1 MTLKELSEHPEQASD
16 EDIKHL
22 EESFRI
28 LKEMGKKMEP
38 LLNGVTS
45 DSGRSKE
52 EIAYSYYEETML
64 MAAILESFSINPEQ
78 EYKDINKFVFN
89 YTDKALFW
97 DMPITTYFRCLGR
110 LCAIGL
116 LEQTKEDKYNPS
128 FAITKEGY
136 DALRQQIY
144 ANLAQTVLFNLKT
157 QQLNDESLELNR
169 RAVKQNRL
177 MLVVA
182 IASAVAAFIS
192 VFIALKY

>member
-45 DSGRSKE
+45 ESGRSKE

-89 YTDKALFW
+89 YTDKALFG

-144 ANLAQTVLFNLKT
+144 ANLAQTALFNLKT